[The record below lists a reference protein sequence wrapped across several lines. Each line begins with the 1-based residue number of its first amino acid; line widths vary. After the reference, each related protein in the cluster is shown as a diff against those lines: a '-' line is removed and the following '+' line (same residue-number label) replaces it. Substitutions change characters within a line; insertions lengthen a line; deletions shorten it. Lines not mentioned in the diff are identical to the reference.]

1 MKLYPIIILLT
12 TSGCFSPAFADD
24 EQTSILKEPAP
35 EIITTA
41 RILGEIP
48 DGTPPPPEPPKPKF
62 IVPAK
67 DILETKVHEQG
78 GRQIIVRKI
87 SPIALPPPPLVAPPL
102 DINDPTVQERIAE
115 ARDENPADEFLCAGA
130 SIFRP
135 KDSTPLSL
143 VHLWPQ
149 GRGEAIVFWS
159 SADFALISGT
169 GNFIGSDGGIR
180 SLFLMWGVSEIETRT
195 ALQNELGPENPQ
207 IPDFPAGKATFL
219 IASGTPATQT
229 LASIQSLHD
238 LYNNEYGR
246 LKTAYEGRERARIR
260 HEAELK
266 AHPPKPKDI
275 TINHWRIAPAG
286 QAAMEKGAA
295 R

>member
-1 MKLYPIIILLT
+1 
-12 TSGCFSPAFADD
+12 
-24 EQTSILKEPAP
+24 
-35 EIITTA
+35 
-41 RILGEIP
+41 
-48 DGTPPPPEPPKPKF
+48 
-62 IVPAK
+62 
-67 DILETKVHEQG
+67 
-78 GRQIIVRKI
+78 
-87 SPIALPPPPLVAPPL
+87 
-102 DINDPTVQERIAE
+102 
-115 ARDENPADEFLCAGA
+115 
-130 SIFRP
+130 
-135 KDSTPLSL
+135 
-143 VHLWPQ
+143 
-149 GRGEAIVFWS
+149 
-159 SADFALISGT
+159 
-169 GNFIGSDGGIR
+169 
-180 SLFLMWGVSEIETRT
+180 MWGVSEIETRT

>member
-115 ARDENPADEFLCAGA
+115 ARDENPADEFLCA
-130 SIFRP
+130 
-135 KDSTPLSL
+135 
-143 VHLWPQ
+143 
-149 GRGEAIVFWS
+149 
-159 SADFALISGT
+159 
-169 GNFIGSDGGIR
+169 
-180 SLFLMWGVSEIETRT
+180 
-195 ALQNELGPENPQ
+195 
-207 IPDFPAGKATFL
+207 
-219 IASGTPATQT
+219 
-229 LASIQSLHD
+229 
-238 LYNNEYGR
+238 
-246 LKTAYEGRERARIR
+246 
-260 HEAELK
+260 
-266 AHPPKPKDI
+266 
-275 TINHWRIAPAG
+275 
-286 QAAMEKGAA
+286 
-295 R
+295 